1 MRRRGLWRVV
11 GIGTLMVTAYAL
23 WRVVESSRA
32 LDDSEPAARPTL
44 EPPRAALRVVAPA
57 SRPVP
62 AAPAW
67 VDPDGRSCPITHP
80 VKAKLRSGIF
90 HLPGGA
96 SYERTIP
103 DRCYADPTAAA
114 ADGLRVSRR

>member
-1 MRRRGLWRVV
+1 MMTGRRKKHKSLQVAWDTRVVRRRGLWRVV

-32 LDDSEPAARPTL
+32 LDDAEPAARPTL
-44 EPPRAALRVVAPA
+44 EPQRAALRVVAPA

-90 HLPGGA
+90 HLPDHAENG
-96 SYERTIP
+96 
-103 DRCYADPTAAA
+103 
-114 ADGLRVSRR
+114 SR

>member
-1 MRRRGLWRVV
+1 
-11 GIGTLMVTAYAL
+11 MVTAYAL

-32 LDDSEPAARPTL
+32 LDDAEPAAPRGLAPRP
-44 EPPRAALRVVAPA
+44 VVAPA
-57 SRPVP
+57 PRPVP

-67 VDPDGRSCPITHP
+67 VDPDGRSCPVTHP

-90 HLPGGA
+90 HVPGGA

-103 DRCYADPTAAA
+103 DRCYADPTDAA

>member
-1 MRRRGLWRVV
+1 
-11 GIGTLMVTAYAL
+11 MVTAYAL

-32 LDDSEPAARPTL
+32 LDDSEPAARATL
-44 EPPRAALRVVAPA
+44 EPPHAGLRVVAPTA
-57 SRPVP
+57 RPVP
-62 AAPAW
+62 AAPVW
-67 VDPDGRSCPITHP
+67 VDPDGRSCPVTHP